1 MSLLIDQMNTLKT
14 IVADNL
20 EMSRR
25 TFSLDD
31 QLDKTL
37 SLHNES
43 TVLDRLMR
51 SNTSSST
58 LIDTAREVE
67 ACERIANINAFKI
80 K

>member
-1 MSLLIDQMNTLKT
+1 MSLLADQMDTLKV

-37 SLHNES
+37 SSYNES
-43 TVLDRLMR
+43 TILDRLMR
-51 SNTSSST
+51 TTSST
-58 LIDTAREVE
+58 LIDTVREME
-67 ACERIANINAFKI
+67 ICEGIAHINALKV